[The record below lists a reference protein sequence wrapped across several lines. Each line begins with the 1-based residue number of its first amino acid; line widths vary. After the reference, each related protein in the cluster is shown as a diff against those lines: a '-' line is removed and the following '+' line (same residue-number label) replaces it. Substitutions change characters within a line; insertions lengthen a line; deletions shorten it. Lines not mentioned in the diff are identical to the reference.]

1 MTKCS
6 TAARFRST
14 CSIPAPTSGS
24 RNRRRT
30 SKARGNGERL
40 RCAIFNIS
48 YCSSALFQGMATS
61 AEGSKPAVKV
71 FVATTVMLTF
81 ISFWRA
87 SAIVLADLA
96 SSAYYAGG
104 DAEKVIGKSA
114 PWFILGV
121 MLFSY
126 AVRAL
131 YIESSSMFVR
141 GGVYRVVKE
150 AMGGTLA
157 KFSVS
162 ALLFDYVLTGP
173 ISAVSAGQYL
183 AGFIKDMG
191 DYFHRPLHFSDD
203 HFAAGLAV
211 LVVFYFWWKNT
222 QGMHESSQKALQ
234 IMIITTVMVVILIIW
249 CTITVLRAPIQLPP
263 SPLQP
268 GVIPLNKESL
278 GWLNGTWFAH
288 LTWIILFV
296 GFGHSV
302 LAMSGEETLAQV
314 NREIEHPKLKN
325 LEKTGLVIFVYSLL
339 FTSLV
344 SVFAVMM
351 IPDKVRPD
359 YFANLIG
366 GIAMYLAGPIVLK
379 LLFHGFVVVVGVL
392 ILAGAQNTSIVGA
405 NGVLNRVA
413 EDGVLTDWFQKPQP
427 KYGTSYRIINMIV
440 GMQLLTIILSKGNVY
455 VLAGLY
461 AFGVIWSFA
470 LKSLAVLVLR
480 YTEPENRQW
489 KVPGNVHVGG
499 KEVPLGLILIS
510 AVLLITALVNLF
522 TKSEATI
529 AGVTFSAVFFAL
541 FTYSEHRV
549 AKERHGKPENLDQ
562 FRVYGNQELGSGA
575 LGVRPGNILVA
586 VRDPRNLYYLRD
598 VLRNTDTNRQDVVVM
613 TARLYHR
620 EHSFSGSA
628 VVEASQVFDHYEQ
641 ELFTAAVAVA
651 EKEGKPVSLLVVP
664 ATDVFEAIIVTAQ
677 RLDASRI
684 VCGFS
689 NKLTPDEQAK
699 SLGDAW
705 ERLPEP
711 RPRLILEIH
720 EPNGKIHEYPLG
732 PHAPRMRT
740 QDLELMHKVW
750 LDITSDPKYCGAHHY
765 HIVAVALEELRREL
779 NSDQRSEILQKLLDE
794 MHRDEAPG
802 RG

>member
-1 MTKCS
+1 MS
-6 TAARFRST
+6 S
-14 CSIPAPTSGS
+14 SIP
-24 RNRRRT
+24 NVRR
-30 SKARGNGERL
+30 
-40 RCAIFNIS
+40 
-48 YCSSALFQGMATS
+48 
-61 AEGSKPAVKV
+61 PAVKV

-87 SAIVLADLA
+87 AAVVLADLG

-114 PWFILGV
+114 PWFILAV

-183 AGFIKDMG
+183 AGFIQDISG
-191 DYFHRPLHFSDD
+191 YLHHPLSFSQDHFSAV
-203 HFAAGLAV
+203 FASLIV
-211 LVVFYFWWKNT
+211 LYFWWKNI
-222 QGMHESSQKALQ
+222 QGIHESSEKALQ
-234 IMIITTVMVVILIIW
+234 IMAITTVMVVILIVW
-249 CTITVLRAPIQLPP
+249 CTITVFRVPIQLPP
-263 SPLQP
+263 NPLHP
-268 GVIPLNKESL
+268 GVMKLDKESL
-278 GWLNGTWFAH
+278 GWLYGTRISS
-288 LTWIILFV
+288 LTLIILFV

-325 LEKTGLVIFVYSLL
+325 LEKTGLVIFIYSLL

-344 SVFAVMM
+344 SFFAVMI

-366 GIAMYLAGPIVLK
+366 GITMYLVGPMTLK
-379 LLFHGFVVVVGVL
+379 LIFHGFVVLVGVL

-413 EDGVLTDWFQKPQP
+413 EDGVLTNWFQKPHT
-427 KYGTSYRIINMIV
+427 KYGTSYRIVNLIV
-440 GMQLLTIILSKGNVY
+440 GLQLLTIAASLGNVY
-455 VLAGLY
+455 LLAALY

-480 YTEPENRQW
+480 YTEPQNREW
-489 KVPGNVHVGG
+489 KVPGNFYIGGREIPVG
-499 KEVPLGLILIS
+499 LLLIS
-510 AVLLITALVNLF
+510 AVLLMTAIVNLF
-522 TKSEATI
+522 TKSQATI
-529 AGVTFSAVFFAL
+529 AGVAFSAVFFAV

-549 AKERHGKPENLDQ
+549 AKERHGKPEMLDQ

-598 VLRNTDTNRQDVVVM
+598 VLRATNTLRQDVVVM

-628 VVEASQVFDHYEQ
+628 MIEASQVFDHYEQ

-664 ATDVFEAIIVTAQ
+664 ATDVFESIVVTAQ
-677 RLDASRI
+677 RLDSSRI
-684 VCGFS
+684 VCGLS
-689 NKLTPDEQAK
+689 NKLSTDEQAK
-699 SLGDAW
+699 LTGDAW

-720 EPNGKIHEYPLG
+720 SPSGSVHEYPLG
-732 PHAPRMRT
+732 PHTPRMRPE
-740 QDLELMHKVW
+740 DLELMHKVW
-750 LDITSDPKYCGAHHY
+750 LDVTSDPKYAGLHHY
-765 HIVAVALEELRREL
+765 HVVRLALEELKREL
-779 NSDQRSEILQKLLDE
+779 NSDERAEVLAKLLDE
-794 MHRDEAPG
+794 MHRDHLPN
-802 RG
+802 

>member
-1 MTKCS
+1 
-6 TAARFRST
+6 
-14 CSIPAPTSGS
+14 
-24 RNRRRT
+24 
-30 SKARGNGERL
+30 
-40 RCAIFNIS
+40 
-48 YCSSALFQGMATS
+48 MATS
-61 AEGSKPAVKV
+61 SEGTKPAVKV

-87 SAIVLADLA
+87 SAIVLSDLA

-114 PWFILGV
+114 PWFILAV

-183 AGFIKDMG
+183 AGFIKDIG
-191 DYFHRPLHFSDD
+191 VYLHRPLNFSDD
-203 HFAAGLAV
+203 HFAAAMAII
-211 LVVFYFWWKNT
+211 VVIYFWWKNT
-222 QGMHESSQKALQ
+222 QGIHESSQKALQ

-325 LEKTGLVIFVYSLL
+325 LEKTGLVIFLYSLL

-344 SVFAVMM
+344 SFFAVMI
-351 IPDKVRPD
+351 IPDSVRPNF
-359 YFANLIG
+359 FANLIG
-366 GIAMYLAGPIVLK
+366 GIAMYLVGPTSVK
-379 LLFHGFVVVVGVL
+379 LLFHGFVVLVGVL

-413 EDGVLTDWFQKPQP
+413 EDGVLTSWFQKPHNR
-427 KYGTSYRIINMIV
+427 YGTSYRIINLIV
-440 GMQLLTIILSKGNVY
+440 GMQLLTIFLSLGNVY
-455 VLAGLY
+455 VLAALY

-470 LKSLAVLVLR
+470 MKSMAVLVLR
-480 YTEPENRQW
+480 FTEPGNREW
-489 KVPGNVHVGG
+489 KVPGNIHIG
-499 KEVPLGLILIS
+499 KTEIPLGLAAIS
-510 AVLLITALVNLF
+510 AVLFITAVVNLF
-522 TKSEATI
+522 TKYEATI
-529 AGVTFSAVFFAL
+529 AGLIFSAAFFTI
-541 FTYSEHRV
+541 FTVSERHV
-549 AKERHGKPENLDQ
+549 AKERHGKPEQLDQ

-575 LGVRPGNILVA
+575 MGVRAGNVLVA
-586 VRDPRNLYYLRD
+586 VRDPRNLYYLRHI
-598 VLRNTDTNRQDVVVM
+598 LSHTNTNKQDVVVM
-613 TARLYHR
+613 SARLYHR
-620 EHSFSGSA
+620 EHSFSGSTVFDA
-628 VVEASQVFDHYEQ
+628 TQVFDHYEQ

-651 EKEGKPVSLLVVP
+651 EKEGKPIHLLVVP
-664 ATDVFEAIIVTAQ
+664 ATDVFEAIMVTAQ
-677 RLDASRI
+677 RLDSSRV
-684 VCGFS
+684 VCGLS
-689 NKLTPDEQAK
+689 NKLTSDEQAK
-699 SLGDAW
+699 LTGDAW

-711 RPRLILEIH
+711 RPRLTLEVCA
-720 EPNGKIHEYPLG
+720 PDGTVREYSLG
-732 PHAPRMRT
+732 PHSPRMRP
-740 QDLELMHKVW
+740 QDVELMHKLW
-750 LDITSDPKYCGAHHY
+750 LDITADPKFAGAHHY
-765 HIVAVALEELRREL
+765 HIMALALEELKREL
-779 NSDQRSEILQKLLDE
+779 TTEQRAQLLQKLHDE
-794 MHRDEAPG
+794 MNPPKQQ
-802 RG
+802 

>member
-1 MTKCS
+1 MS
-6 TAARFRST
+6 SPIP
-14 CSIPAPTSGS
+14 SI
-24 RNRRRT
+24 RR
-30 SKARGNGERL
+30 
-40 RCAIFNIS
+40 
-48 YCSSALFQGMATS
+48 
-61 AEGSKPAVKV
+61 PAVKV

-87 SAIVLADLA
+87 AAIVLADLA

-114 PWFILGV
+114 PWFILAV

-126 AVRAL
+126 CVRAL

-183 AGFIKDMG
+183 AGFIEDIGKYVHHPLVFSE
-191 DYFHRPLHFSDD
+191 DYFSAG
-203 HFAAGLAV
+203 FAILIV
-211 LVVFYFWWKNT
+211 LYFWWKNI
-222 QGMHESSQKALQ
+222 QGMHESSEKALQ
-234 IMIITTVMVVILIIW
+234 IMIVTTVMVVILIIW
-249 CTITVLRAPIQLPP
+249 CTITVFSAPVHLPP
-263 SPLQP
+263 NPLHP
-268 GVIPLNKESL
+268 GVVKLTKESL
-278 GWLNGTWFAH
+278 GWLYGTRISQ
-288 LTWIILFV
+288 LTMIILFV

-325 LEKTGLVIFVYSLL
+325 LEKTGLVIFIYSLL

-344 SVFAVMM
+344 SFFAVMI
-351 IPDKVRPD
+351 IPDGVRHE

-366 GIAMYLAGPIVLK
+366 GIAMYLVGPTVLK
-379 LLFHGFVVVVGVL
+379 LFFHAFVVLVGVL

-413 EDGVLTDWFQKPQP
+413 EDGVLTEWFQKPQ
-427 KYGTSYRIINMIV
+427 KRFGTSYRIINLIV
-440 GMQLLTIILSKGNVY
+440 GLQLLTIILSRGNVY

-489 KVPGNVHVGG
+489 KVPGNFHIGG
-499 KEVPLGLILIS
+499 REVPVGLILIS

-529 AGVTFSAVFFAL
+529 AGITFSAVFFAI
-541 FTYSEHRV
+541 FSYSEHRV

-598 VLRNTDTNRQDVVVM
+598 VLRNTDTTRQDVVVM

-628 VVEASQVFDHYEQ
+628 VIDASQVFDHYEQ

-664 ATDVFEAIIVTAQ
+664 ATDVFEAIVVTAQ
-677 RLDASRI
+677 RLDSSKI
-684 VCGFS
+684 VCGLS

-699 SLGDAW
+699 FLGDAW
-705 ERLPEP
+705 ERQPEP

-720 EPNGKIHEYPLG
+720 EPNGKVREYLLG
-732 PHAPRMRT
+732 PHAPRMRP

-765 HIVAVALEELRREL
+765 HVVALALEELRREL
-779 NSDQRSEILQKLLDE
+779 NSDQRAEILAKLLDE
-794 MHRDEAPG
+794 MHRDEVPKSES
-802 RG
+802 

>member
-1 MTKCS
+1 MHL
-6 TAARFRST
+6 
-14 CSIPAPTSGS
+14 
-24 RNRRRT
+24 
-30 SKARGNGERL
+30 RL
-40 RCAIFNIS
+40 
-48 YCSSALFQGMATS
+48 ALLPGMATS
-61 AEGSKPAVKV
+61 VEGSKPAIKV

-87 SAIVLADLA
+87 SAIVLSDLA

-114 PWFILGV
+114 PWFILAV

-191 DYFHRPLHFSDD
+191 VYMHRPLHFSDD
-203 HFAAGLAV
+203 HFAAGLGV
-211 LVVFYFWWKNT
+211 IVVAYFWWKNT

-234 IMIITTVMVVILIIW
+234 IMAITTVMVVILLVW
-249 CTITVLRAPIQLPP
+249 CTITVLRAPVVLPP
-263 SPLQP
+263 SPLHP
-268 GVIPLNKESL
+268 GVIPLNKESM
-278 GWLNGTWFAH
+278 GWLNGTWFSH
-288 LTWIILFV
+288 ITWIILFV

-325 LEKTGLVIFVYSLL
+325 LEKTGLVIFIYSLL

-344 SVFAVMM
+344 SFFAVMI

-366 GIAMYLAGPIVLK
+366 GIAMYLAGPESLK
-379 LLFHGFVVVVGVL
+379 LLFHAFVVLVGVL

-413 EDGVLTDWFQKPQP
+413 EDGVLTSWFQKPHHRF
-427 KYGTSYRIINMIV
+427 GTSYRIINLIV
-440 GMQLLTIILSKGNVY
+440 GMQLLVIFLSLGNVY
-455 VLAGLY
+455 VLAALY

-470 LKSLAVLVLR
+470 MKSIAVLVLR
-480 YTEPENRQW
+480 FTEPGNRAW
-489 KVPGNVHVGG
+489 KVPGNFHIG
-499 KEVPLGLILIS
+499 KTEVPVGLILIS
-510 AVLLITALVNLF
+510 AVLLITAVVNLF
-522 TKSEATI
+522 TKYQATI
-529 AGVTFSAVFFAL
+529 AGVIFSAVFFTI
-541 FTYSEHRV
+541 FTVSERHV
-549 AKERHGKPENLDQ
+549 AKERHGKPEQLDQ

-575 LGVRPGNILVA
+575 MGVRPGNILVA
-586 VRDPRNLYYLRD
+586 VRDPRNLYYLRQ
-598 VLRNTDTNRQDVVVM
+598 VLAHTNTAKQDVVVM
-613 TARLYHR
+613 SARLYHR
-620 EHSFSGSA
+620 EHSFSGSS
-628 VVEASQVFDHYEQ
+628 VLETNQVFDHYEQ

-651 EKEGKPVSLLVVP
+651 EKEGKPISLLVVP
-664 ATDVFEAIIVTAQ
+664 ATDVFEAIMVTAQ
-677 RLDASRI
+677 RLDSVRVI
-684 VCGFS
+684 CGLS
-689 NKLTPDEQAK
+689 NKLSADEQAK
-699 SLGDAW
+699 LTGDAW
-705 ERLPEP
+705 ERMPEP
-711 RPRLILEIH
+711 RPRLCLEVCA
-720 EPNGKIHEYPLG
+720 PDGTVREYMIG
-732 PHAPRMRT
+732 PHNPRLRP
-740 QDLELMHKVW
+740 QDVELMHKLW
-750 LDITSDPKYCGAHHY
+750 LDITTDPKYAGAHHY
-765 HIVAVALEELRREL
+765 HIVALALEELQREL
-779 NSDQRSEILQKLLDE
+779 STEQRAQLLKKLQEE
-794 MHRDEAPG
+794 MNHCDPS
-802 RG
+802 

>member
-1 MTKCS
+1 MISLFPRAVLSSWFIRICGL
-6 TAARFRST
+6 ALLRS
-14 CSIPAPTSGS
+14 
-24 RNRRRT
+24 
-30 SKARGNGERL
+30 
-40 RCAIFNIS
+40 
-48 YCSSALFQGMATS
+48 MATS
-61 AEGSKPAVKV
+61 VEGSKPAIKV

-87 SAIVLADLA
+87 SAIVLSDLA

-191 DYFHRPLHFSDD
+191 VYLHRPLHFSDD

-211 LVVFYFWWKNT
+211 IVVAYFWWKNT

-234 IMIITTVMVVILIIW
+234 IMAITTVMVVILLIW
-249 CTITVLRAPIQLPP
+249 CTITVLRAPVVLPP
-263 SPLQP
+263 NPLHP

-278 GWLNGTWFAH
+278 GWLNHTMFRNI
-288 LTWIILFV
+288 TWIILFV

-325 LEKTGLVIFVYSLL
+325 LEKTGLVIFIYSLL

-344 SVFAVMM
+344 SFFAVMI

-359 YFANLIG
+359 YFADLIG
-366 GIAMYLAGPIVLK
+366 GIAVYLAGPESLK
-379 LLFHGFVVVVGVL
+379 LLFHAFVVLVGVL

-413 EDGVLTDWFQKPQP
+413 EDGVLTSWFQKPHNRF
-427 KYGTSYRIINMIV
+427 GTSYRIINLIV
-440 GMQLLTIILSKGNVY
+440 GMQLLVILLSLGNVY
-455 VLAGLY
+455 VLAALY

-470 LKSLAVLVLR
+470 MKSIAVLVLR
-480 YTEPENRQW
+480 FTEPGNRAW
-489 KVPGNVHVGG
+489 KVPGNLHIG
-499 KEVPLGLILIS
+499 KTEIPVGLILIS
-510 AVLLITALVNLF
+510 AVLLITAVVNLF
-522 TKSEATI
+522 TKYEATI
-529 AGVTFSAVFFAL
+529 AGLIFSAVFFTI
-541 FTYSEHRV
+541 FTVSERHV
-549 AKERHGKPENLDQ
+549 AKERVGKPEQLDQ

-575 LGVRPGNILVA
+575 MGVRPGNILVA
-586 VRDPRNLYYLRD
+586 VRDPRNLYYLRQ
-598 VLRNTDTNRQDVVVM
+598 VLAHTNTAKQDVVVM
-613 TARLYHR
+613 SARLYHR
-620 EHSFSGSA
+620 EPTFGGSS
-628 VVEASQVFDHYEQ
+628 VLEASQVFDHYEQ

-651 EKEGKPVSLLVVP
+651 EKEGKPISLLVVP
-664 ATDVFEAIIVTAQ
+664 AADVFEAILVTAQ
-677 RLDASRI
+677 RVDSSRVI
-684 VCGFS
+684 CGLS
-689 NKLTPDEQAK
+689 NKLTSDEQAR
-699 SLGDAW
+699 LTGDAW
-705 ERLPEP
+705 ERMPEP
-711 RPRLILEIH
+711 RPRLTLEVCA
-720 EPNGKIHEYPLG
+720 PDGTVREYALG
-732 PHAPRMRT
+732 PHNPRLRP
-740 QDLELMHKVW
+740 QDVELMHKLW
-750 LDITSDPKYCGAHHY
+750 LDITTDPKYAGAHHY
-765 HIVAVALEELRREL
+765 HIVALALEELRREL
-779 NSDQRSEILQKLLDE
+779 TTDQRAELLQKLQE
-794 MHRDEAPG
+794 EINRSESS
-802 RG
+802 

>member
-1 MTKCS
+1 
-6 TAARFRST
+6 
-14 CSIPAPTSGS
+14 
-24 RNRRRT
+24 
-30 SKARGNGERL
+30 
-40 RCAIFNIS
+40 
-48 YCSSALFQGMATS
+48 MATS
-61 AEGSKPAVKV
+61 LGSSKPAIKV

-87 SAIVLADLA
+87 SAIVLSDLA

-104 DAEKVIGKSA
+104 DAENVIGKSA
-114 PWFILGV
+114 PWFILAV

-183 AGFIKDMG
+183 SGFIKDMG
-191 DYFHRPLHFSDD
+191 LYFHRPLNFSDD

-211 LVVFYFWWKNT
+211 VVVIYFWWKNT
-222 QGMHESSQKALQ
+222 QGIHESSQKALQ
-234 IMIITTVMVVILIIW
+234 IMVITTVMVVILILW
-249 CTITVLRAPIQLPP
+249 CTVTVLRAPVQLPP
-263 SPLQP
+263 SPFH
-268 GVIPLNKESL
+268 GAGAIPLNKDSL
-278 GWLNGTWFAH
+278 GWLNGTFFSH
-288 LTWIILFV
+288 LTFIILFV

-344 SVFAVMM
+344 SFFAVMI

-366 GIAMYLAGPIVLK
+366 GIAVYLVGPESLK
-379 LLFHGFVVVVGVL
+379 LLFHGFVVLVGVL

-413 EDGVLTDWFQKPQP
+413 EDGVLTSWFQKPHHRF
-427 KYGTSYRIINMIV
+427 GTSYRIINLIV
-440 GMQLLTIILSKGNVY
+440 GMQLLVIFLSLGNVY
-455 VLAGLY
+455 VLAALY

-470 LKSLAVLVLR
+470 MKSIAVLVLR
-480 YTEPENRQW
+480 YTEPGKRDW
-489 KVPGNVHVGG
+489 KVPGNLHFG
-499 KEVPLGLILIS
+499 KTEVPVGLILIS
-510 AVLLITALVNLF
+510 AVLLITAVVNLF
-522 TKSEATI
+522 TKYQATI
-529 AGVTFSAVFFAL
+529 AGVIFSAVFFTI
-541 FTYSEHRV
+541 FTLSERHV
-549 AKERHGKPENLDQ
+549 ARERHGKPEQLDQ

-575 LGVRPGNILVA
+575 MGVREGNILVA
-586 VRDPRNLYYLRD
+586 VRDPRNLYYLRQ
-598 VLRNTDTNRQDVVVM
+598 VLQHTHTGKQDVVVM
-613 TARLYHR
+613 SGRMYHR

-628 VVEASQVFDHYEQ
+628 VLDATQVFDHYEQ

-651 EKEGKPVSLLVVP
+651 EKEGKPISLLVVP
-664 ATDVFEAIIVTAQ
+664 ATDVFEAIMVTAQ
-677 RLDASRI
+677 RLASSRI
-684 VCGFS
+684 VCGLS
-689 NKLTPDEQAK
+689 NKLTADEQAK
-699 SLGDAW
+699 FLGDAW

-711 RPRLILEIH
+711 RPRLTLEVAAPDAIVR
-720 EPNGKIHEYPLG
+720 EYAIG
-732 PHAPRMRT
+732 PHNPRLRP
-740 QDLELMHKVW
+740 QDVDLMHQLW
-750 LDITSDPKYCGAHHY
+750 LNITADPKFAGAHHY
-765 HIVAVALEELRREL
+765 HIVALALEELKREL
-779 NSDQRSEILQKLLDE
+779 STEQRTALLEKLQEEIKRSCDSSSLSD
-794 MHRDEAPG
+794 
-802 RG
+802 

>member
-1 MTKCS
+1 MEKVKTQP
-6 TAARFRST
+6 
-14 CSIPAPTSGS
+14 PAQ
-24 RNRRRT
+24 
-30 SKARGNGERL
+30 
-40 RCAIFNIS
+40 
-48 YCSSALFQGMATS
+48 SSPGGL
-61 AEGSKPAVKV
+61 PRVL
-71 FVATTVMLTF
+71 VATTAMLVF

-87 SAIVLADLA
+87 AAVVLNDMG
-96 SSAYYAGG
+96 SSAFYAGAI
-104 DAEKVIGKSA
+104 AEHFVGKTA
-114 PWFILGV
+114 PWFILAV

-183 AGFIKDMG
+183 AGFIKDLG
-191 DYFHRPLHFSDD
+191 QQFLHRDLKFSDD
-203 HFAAGLAV
+203 YFAAGLAV
-211 LVVFYFWWKNT
+211 VVVTYFWWKNT
-222 QGMHESSQKALQ
+222 QGIHESSQKALQ
-234 IMIITTVMVVILIIW
+234 IMAITTVMVVILIIW
-249 CTITVLRAPIQLPP
+249 CTYAVLRSPVQLPP
-263 SPLQP
+263 SPFHGP
-268 GVIPLNKESL
+268 GAIPLNKESL
-278 GWLNGTWFAH
+278 GWLNGSWLSH
-288 LTWIILFV
+288 LTWIIVFV

-344 SVFAVMM
+344 SFFAVMI
-351 IPDKVRPD
+351 IPDNVRPD

-366 GIAMYLAGPIVLK
+366 GIAMYLVGPTMLK
-379 LLFHGFVVVVGVL
+379 LFFHGFVVLVGVL
-392 ILAGAQNTSIVGA
+392 ILAGAQNTSIVGV

-413 EDGVLTDWFQKPQP
+413 EDGVLTDWFQKPQRR
-427 KYGTSYRIINMIV
+427 YGTSYRIINLIV
-440 GMQLLTIILSKGNVY
+440 GMQLVTIILSKGNVY

-489 KVPGNVHVGG
+489 KVPGNFHIGG
-499 KEVPLGLILIS
+499 REVPLGLIVIS
-510 AVLLITALVNLF
+510 AVLLMTALVNLF
-522 TKSEATI
+522 TKSEATV
-529 AGVTFSAVFFAL
+529 AGVTFSAVFFAI
-541 FTYSEHRV
+541 FAYSEHRV
-549 AKERHGKPENLDQ
+549 AKQRHGKPENLDQ

-598 VLRNTDTNRQDVVVM
+598 ILRRTDTNKQDVVVM

-620 EHSFSGSA
+620 EPTFGGNA
-628 VVEASQVFDHYEQ
+628 AMDADEIFDHYEQ
-641 ELFTAAVAVA
+641 ELFTSVVAAA
-651 EKEGKPVSLLVVP
+651 EKEGRPVSLLVVP
-664 ATDVFEAIIVTAQ
+664 ANDVFEAIVVTAQ
-677 RLDASRI
+677 RLDSSR
-684 VCGFS
+684 VACGLS
-689 NKLTPDEQAK
+689 NKLTSDEQAK
-699 SLGDAW
+699 LTGDAW

-711 RPRLILEIH
+711 RPRLTIEVFA
-720 EPNGKIHEYPLG
+720 PDGTMKDYAVG
-732 PHAPRMRT
+732 PHTPRLRP
-740 QDLELMHKVW
+740 QDVELMHKVW
-750 LDITSDPKYCGAHHY
+750 LDITTDSKYCGAHHY
-765 HIVAVALEELRREL
+765 HVVALALEELQREL
-779 NSDQRSEILQKLLDE
+779 NSNQRPELLAKLLDE
-794 MHRDEAPG
+794 IHDTPKDPNEPSRCD
-802 RG
+802 

>member
-1 MTKCS
+1 
-6 TAARFRST
+6 
-14 CSIPAPTSGS
+14 
-24 RNRRRT
+24 
-30 SKARGNGERL
+30 
-40 RCAIFNIS
+40 
-48 YCSSALFQGMATS
+48 
-61 AEGSKPAVKV
+61 
-71 FVATTVMLTF
+71 MLTF

-87 SAIVLADLA
+87 SAIVLSDLA

-114 PWFILGV
+114 PWFILAV

-183 AGFIKDMG
+183 AGFIKDIG
-191 DYFHRPLHFSDD
+191 VYLHRPLNFSDD

-211 LVVFYFWWKNT
+211 IIVIYFWWKNT
-222 QGMHESSQKALQ
+222 QGIHESSQKALQ
-234 IMIITTVMVVILIIW
+234 IMVITTVMVVLLIIW
-249 CTITVLRAPIQLPP
+249 CTITVLRAPIVLPP
-263 SPLQP
+263 NPLHS
-268 GVIPLNKESL
+268 GVVPLNKESL
-278 GWLNGTWFAH
+278 GWLNGTWFSH
-288 LTWIILFV
+288 ITWIILFV

-344 SVFAVMM
+344 SFFAVMI
-351 IPDKVRPD
+351 IPDSVRPN

-366 GIAMYLAGPIVLK
+366 GIAVYLVGPTSLK
-379 LLFHGFVVVVGVL
+379 LLFHGFVVLVGVL

-413 EDGVLTDWFQKPQP
+413 EDGVLTSWFQKPHNR
-427 KYGTSYRIINMIV
+427 YGTSYRIINLIV
-440 GMQLLTIILSKGNVY
+440 CMQMLTIFLSLGNVY
-455 VLAGLY
+455 VLAALY

-470 LKSLAVLVLR
+470 MKSLAVLVLR
-480 YTEPENRQW
+480 FTEPENREW
-489 KVPGNVHVGG
+489 KVPGNLHFGNTEIPVG
-499 KEVPLGLILIS
+499 LLLIS
-510 AVLLITALVNLF
+510 AVLLVTAIVNLF
-522 TKSEATI
+522 TKYEATI
-529 AGVTFSAVFFAL
+529 AGVIFSAFF
-541 FTYSEHRV
+541 FTIFTISERHV
-549 AKERHGKPENLDQ
+549 AKERHGKPEQLDQ

-575 LGVRPGNILVA
+575 MGVRPGNILVA
-586 VRDPRNLYYLRD
+586 VRDPRNLYYLRN
-598 VLRNTDTNRQDVVVM
+598 VLSHTNTSKQDVVVM
-613 TARLYHR
+613 SARLYHR

-628 VVEASQVFDHYEQ
+628 VFEASQVFDHYEQ

-651 EKEGKPVSLLVVP
+651 EKEGKPISLLVVP
-664 ATDVFEAIIVTAQ
+664 ATDVFEAIILTAQ
-677 RLDASRI
+677 RLDSTRVI
-684 VCGFS
+684 CGLS
-689 NKLTPDEQAK
+689 NKLTADEQAK
-699 SLGDAW
+699 LTGDAW

-711 RPRLILEIH
+711 RPRLTLEVCAPDGAIR
-720 EPNGKIHEYPLG
+720 EFSLG
-732 PHAPRMRT
+732 PHAPRMRP
-740 QDLELMHKVW
+740 QDVELMHRLW
-750 LDITSDPKYCGAHHY
+750 LNITADPKFAGAHHY
-765 HIVAVALEELRREL
+765 HVVALALEELQREL
-779 NSDQRSEILQKLLDE
+779 STDQRAELLQKLLEE
-794 MHRDEAPG
+794 MNHPNPS
-802 RG
+802 

>member
-1 MTKCS
+1 
-6 TAARFRST
+6 
-14 CSIPAPTSGS
+14 
-24 RNRRRT
+24 
-30 SKARGNGERL
+30 
-40 RCAIFNIS
+40 
-48 YCSSALFQGMATS
+48 MAT
-61 AEGSKPAVKV
+61 APEGTKPAVKV

-87 SAIVLADLA
+87 SAIVLSDLA

-114 PWFILGV
+114 PWFILAV

-191 DYFHRPLHFSDD
+191 VVLHRPLNFSDD
-203 HFAAGLAV
+203 HFAAGLAIIIV
-211 LVVFYFWWKNT
+211 CYFWWKNT
-222 QGMHESSQKALQ
+222 QGIHESSQKALQ
-234 IMIITTVMVVILIIW
+234 IMAITTVMVVILIIW

-263 SPLQP
+263 NPLHA
-268 GVIPLNKESL
+268 GVVPLNKDSL
-278 GWLNGTWFAH
+278 GWLNGTWFSH
-288 LTWIILFV
+288 ITWIILFV

-325 LEKTGLVIFVYSLL
+325 LEKTGLVIFIYSLL

-344 SVFAVMM
+344 SFFAVMI
-351 IPDKVRPD
+351 IPDAVRPN

-366 GIAMYLAGPIVLK
+366 GLAVYLAGPATLK
-379 LLFHGFVVVVGVL
+379 LLFHGFVVLVGVL

-413 EDGVLTDWFQKPQP
+413 EDGVLTSWFQKPHP
-427 KYGTSYRIINMIV
+427 RFGTSYRIINMIV
-440 GMQLLTIILSKGNVY
+440 CMQLLTIFLSLGNVY
-455 VLAGLY
+455 VLAALY
-461 AFGVIWSFA
+461 AFGVIWSFTM
-470 LKSLAVLVLR
+470 KSMAVLVLR
-480 YTEPENRQW
+480 FTEPGNRAW
-489 KVPGNVHVGG
+489 KVPGNLHIGKTEIPVGL
-499 KEVPLGLILIS
+499 VLIS
-510 AVLLITALVNLF
+510 AVLFVTAIVNLF
-522 TKSEATI
+522 TKYEATI
-529 AGVTFSAVFFAL
+529 AGLIFSAFF
-541 FTYSEHRV
+541 FTIFTVSERHV
-549 AKERHGKPENLDQ
+549 ARERHGKPEQLDQ

-575 LGVRPGNILVA
+575 MGVRPGNILVA
-586 VRDPRNLYYLRD
+586 VRDPRNLYYLRH
-598 VLRNTDTNRQDVVVM
+598 VLGHTNIGKQDVVVM
-613 TARLYHR
+613 SARLYHR

-628 VVEASQVFDHYEQ
+628 VLEASQVFDHYEQ

-651 EKEGKPVSLLVVP
+651 EKEGKPISLLVVP
-664 ATDVFEAIIVTAQ
+664 ATDVFEAIMVTAQ
-677 RLDASRI
+677 RLDSSRVI
-684 VCGFS
+684 CGLS
-689 NKLTPDEQAK
+689 NKLTSDEQAK
-699 SLGDAW
+699 LTGDAW

-711 RPRLILEIH
+711 RPRLIMEVCA
-720 EPNGKIHEYPLG
+720 PDGTVREYALG
-732 PHAPRMRT
+732 PHTPRMRP
-740 QDLELMHKVW
+740 QDVELMHKLW
-750 LDITSDPKYCGAHHY
+750 LNITADPKFAGAHHY
-765 HIVAVALEELRREL
+765 HIVALALEELQREL
-779 NSDQRSEILQKLLDE
+779 GTEERAQLLQKLQDE
-794 MHRDEAPG
+794 MAAPPRNELG
-802 RG
+802 P

>member
-1 MTKCS
+1 MS
-6 TAARFRST
+6 S
-14 CSIPAPTSGS
+14 SIPGV
-24 RNRRRT
+24 RR
-30 SKARGNGERL
+30 
-40 RCAIFNIS
+40 
-48 YCSSALFQGMATS
+48 
-61 AEGSKPAVKV
+61 PAVKV

-87 SAIVLADLA
+87 AAIVLADLA

-114 PWFILGV
+114 PWFILAV

-131 YIESSSMFVR
+131 YIESSAMFVR

-183 AGFIKDMG
+183 AGFIEDIGK
-191 DYFHRPLHFSDD
+191 YLHHPMVFSED
-203 HFAAGLAV
+203 HFAAVFAL
-211 LVVFYFWWKNT
+211 LVVVYFWWKNI
-222 QGMHESSQKALQ
+222 QGIHESSQKALQ
-234 IMIITTVMVVILIIW
+234 IMTITTVMVVILIVW
-249 CTITVLRAPIQLPP
+249 CTITVFRVPIQIPP
-263 SPLQP
+263 SPFHP
-268 GVIPLNKESL
+268 GVMKLNKESL
-278 GWLNGTWFAH
+278 GWLNGSWITH
-288 LTWIILFV
+288 LTLIIVFV

-325 LEKTGLVIFVYSLL
+325 LEKTGLVIFIYSLL

-344 SVFAVMM
+344 SFFAVMI
-351 IPDKVRPD
+351 IPDHVRPD

-366 GIAMYLAGPIVLK
+366 GITMYLVGPEPLRLI
-379 LLFHGFVVVVGVL
+379 FHAFVVLVGVL

-413 EDGVLTDWFQKPQP
+413 EDGVLTEWFQKPHTRF
-427 KYGTSYRIINMIV
+427 GTSFRIINLIV
-440 GMQLLTIILSKGNVY
+440 AMQLLTIIASRGNVY
-455 VLAGLY
+455 ILAALY
-461 AFGVIWSFA
+461 AFGVIWSFT

-489 KVPGNVHVGG
+489 KVPGNLHIGG
-499 KEVPLGLILIS
+499 HELPVGLILIS
-510 AVLLITALVNLF
+510 AVLLLTAIVNLF

-529 AGVTFSAVFFAL
+529 AGVVFSAAFFII

-549 AKERHGKPENLDQ
+549 IKQRHGKPETLDQ

-598 VLRNTDTNRQDVVVM
+598 VLRTTDTARQDVVVM

-620 EHSFSGSA
+620 EHSFTGSTIID
-628 VVEASQVFDHYEQ
+628 ASQVFDHYEQ
-641 ELFTAAVAVA
+641 ELFTGAVAVA

-664 ATDVFEAIIVTAQ
+664 ATDVFESIIVTAQ
-677 RLDASRI
+677 RLDSVRI
-684 VCGFS
+684 VCGLS
-689 NKLTPDEQAK
+689 NKLTTDEQAK
-699 SLGDAW
+699 LTGDAW

-711 RPRLILEIH
+711 RPRLVLEIH
-720 EPNGKIHEYPLG
+720 SPSGSVQEYPLG
-732 PHAPRMRT
+732 PHTPRLRT
-740 QDLELMHKVW
+740 QDVELMHKVW
-750 LDITSDPKYCGAHHY
+750 LDITSDPKYAGAHHY
-765 HIVAVALEELRREL
+765 HIVALALEELQREL
-779 NSDQRSEILQKLLDE
+779 KGDQRAELLAKLLDE
-794 MHRDEAPG
+794 MHRDDPTRAN
-802 RG
+802 

>member
-1 MTKCS
+1 
-6 TAARFRST
+6 
-14 CSIPAPTSGS
+14 
-24 RNRRRT
+24 
-30 SKARGNGERL
+30 
-40 RCAIFNIS
+40 
-48 YCSSALFQGMATS
+48 MATS
-61 AEGSKPAVKV
+61 AEGTKPAVKV

-87 SAIVLADLA
+87 SAIVLSDLA

-114 PWFILGV
+114 PWFILAV

-183 AGFIKDMG
+183 AGFIKDIG
-191 DYFHRPLHFSDD
+191 VYLHRPLNFSDD
-203 HFAAGLAV
+203 HFAAGLAII
-211 LVVFYFWWKNT
+211 VVIYFWWKNT
-222 QGMHESSQKALQ
+222 QGIHESSQKALQ

-249 CTITVLRAPIQLPP
+249 CTITVLRAPVQLPP

-268 GVIPLNKESL
+268 GVIPINKDSL
-278 GWLNGTWFAH
+278 GWLNGTFFAH
-288 LTWIILFV
+288 LTWILLFV

-344 SVFAVMM
+344 SFFAVMI
-351 IPDKVRPD
+351 IPDSVRPNF
-359 YFANLIG
+359 FANLIG
-366 GIAMYLAGPIVLK
+366 GIAMYLVGPTSVK
-379 LLFHGFVVVVGVL
+379 LLFHGFVVLVGVL

-413 EDGVLTDWFQKPQP
+413 EDGVLTSWFQKPHNR
-427 KYGTSYRIINMIV
+427 YGTSYRIINLIV
-440 GMQLLTIILSKGNVY
+440 GMQLLTIFLSLGNVY
-455 VLAGLY
+455 VLAALY

-470 LKSLAVLVLR
+470 MKSMAVLVLR
-480 YTEPENRQW
+480 FTEPGNREW
-489 KVPGNVHVGG
+489 KVPGNLQIG
-499 KEVPLGLILIS
+499 KTEIPIGLILIS
-510 AVLLITALVNLF
+510 AVLFITAVVNLF
-522 TKSEATI
+522 TKYEATI
-529 AGVTFSAVFFAL
+529 AGLIFSAAFFTI
-541 FTYSEHRV
+541 FTVSERHV
-549 AKERHGKPENLDQ
+549 AKERHGKPEQLDQ

-575 LGVRPGNILVA
+575 MGVRPGNVLVA
-586 VRDPRNLYYLRD
+586 VRDPRNLYYLRHI
-598 VLRNTDTNRQDVVVM
+598 LSHTNTMKQDVVVM
-613 TARLYHR
+613 SARLYHR
-620 EHSFSGSA
+620 EHTFSGSTVFDA
-628 VVEASQVFDHYEQ
+628 TQVFDHYEQ

-651 EKEGKPVSLLVVP
+651 EKEGKPIHLLVVP
-664 ATDVFEAIIVTAQ
+664 ATDVFEAIVVTAQ
-677 RLDASRI
+677 RLDSSRV
-684 VCGFS
+684 VCGLS
-689 NKLTPDEQAK
+689 NKLTSDEQAK
-699 SLGDAW
+699 LTGDAW

-711 RPRLILEIH
+711 RPRLTLEVCA
-720 EPNGKIHEYPLG
+720 PDGTVREYALG
-732 PHAPRMRT
+732 PHTPRMRP
-740 QDLELMHKVW
+740 QDVELMHKLW
-750 LDITSDPKYCGAHHY
+750 LDITTDPKFAGAHHY
-765 HIVAVALEELRREL
+765 HIVALALEELKREL
-779 NSDQRSEILQKLLDE
+779 STEQRAQLLEKLHDE
-794 MHRDEAPG
+794 MNHPG
-802 RG
+802 QQ

>member
-1 MTKCS
+1 
-6 TAARFRST
+6 
-14 CSIPAPTSGS
+14 
-24 RNRRRT
+24 
-30 SKARGNGERL
+30 
-40 RCAIFNIS
+40 
-48 YCSSALFQGMATS
+48 MATS
-61 AEGSKPAVKV
+61 VEGSKPAIKV

-87 SAIVLADLA
+87 SAIVLSDLA

-191 DYFHRPLHFSDD
+191 VYLHRPLQFSDD
-203 HFAAGLAV
+203 HFAAGLGV
-211 LVVFYFWWKNT
+211 IVVAYFWWKNT

-234 IMIITTVMVVILIIW
+234 IMVITTVMVVILLIW
-249 CTITVLRAPIQLPP
+249 CTITVLRAPIVLPP
-263 SPLQP
+263 NPLHP
-268 GVIPLNKESL
+268 GVVPLNKESL
-278 GWLNGTWFAH
+278 GWLNGSWFGH
-288 LTWIILFV
+288 ITWIILFV

-325 LEKTGLVIFVYSLL
+325 LEKTGLVIFIYSLL

-344 SVFAVMM
+344 SFFAVMI

-366 GIAMYLAGPIVLK
+366 GIAVYLAGPESLK
-379 LLFHGFVVVVGVL
+379 LLFHAFVVLVGVL

-413 EDGVLTDWFQKPQP
+413 EDGVLTSWFQKPHNR
-427 KYGTSYRIINMIV
+427 YGTSYRIINLIV
-440 GMQLLTIILSKGNVY
+440 GLQLLTIVLSRGNVY
-455 VLAGLY
+455 LLAALY

-470 LKSLAVLVLR
+470 MKSVAVLVLR
-480 YTEPENRQW
+480 FTEPGNRAW
-489 KVPGNVHVGG
+489 KVPGNLHFG
-499 KEVPLGLILIS
+499 KTEIPVGLILIS
-510 AVLLITALVNLF
+510 SVLLITAVVNLF
-522 TKSEATI
+522 TKYQATI
-529 AGVTFSAVFFAL
+529 AGVIFSAVFFTI
-541 FTYSEHRV
+541 FTISERHV
-549 AKERHGKPENLDQ
+549 TKERHGKPEQLDQ

-575 LGVRPGNILVA
+575 MGVRPGNILVA
-586 VRDPRNLYYLRD
+586 VRDPRNLYYLRHI
-598 VLRNTDTNRQDVVVM
+598 LGHTNTLKQDLVVM
-613 TARLYHR
+613 SARLYHR

-628 VVEASQVFDHYEQ
+628 VLEASQVFDHYEQ

-651 EKEGKPVSLLVVP
+651 EKEGKPISLLVVP
-664 ATDVFEAIIVTAQ
+664 ATDVFEAIMVTAQ
-677 RLDASRI
+677 RLDSVRV
-684 VCGFS
+684 VCGLS
-689 NKLTPDEQAK
+689 NKLTADEQAK
-699 SLGDAW
+699 LTGDAW
-705 ERLPEP
+705 ERMPEP
-711 RPRLILEIH
+711 RPRLTLEVCA
-720 EPNGKIHEYPLG
+720 PDGTVREYTIG
-732 PHAPRMRT
+732 PHNPRLRP
-740 QDLELMHKVW
+740 QDVELMHKLW
-750 LDITSDPKYCGAHHY
+750 LDITTDPKYAGVHHY
-765 HIVAVALEELRREL
+765 HIVALALEELRREL
-779 NSDQRSEILQKLLDE
+779 STEQRTDLLQKLQEE
-794 MHRDEAPG
+794 MRRSEPN
-802 RG
+802 

>member
-1 MTKCS
+1 M
-6 TAARFRST
+6 
-14 CSIPAPTSGS
+14 
-24 RNRRRT
+24 
-30 SKARGNGERL
+30 
-40 RCAIFNIS
+40 
-48 YCSSALFQGMATS
+48 SSAS
-61 AEGSKPAVKV
+61 SEGVKRPAVKV

-87 SAIVLADLA
+87 AAIVLADLA

-114 PWFILGV
+114 PWFILAV

-183 AGFIKDMG
+183 AGFIKDIG
-191 DYFHRPLHFSDD
+191 VYLHHPLRFSDD
-203 HFAAGLAV
+203 YFAAGLAI
-211 LVVFYFWWKNT
+211 VVVIYFWWKNT

-234 IMIITTVMVVILIIW
+234 IMVITTVMVVILLIW
-249 CTITVLRAPIQLPP
+249 CTITVLRAPVVQLPP
-263 SPLQP
+263 NPLHP

-278 GWLNGTWFAH
+278 GWLNGTWFSH

-325 LEKTGLVIFVYSLL
+325 LEKTGLVIFIYSLF

-344 SVFAVMM
+344 SFFAVMI

-366 GIAMYLAGPIVLK
+366 GIAMYLAGPESLK
-379 LLFHGFVVVVGVL
+379 LLFHGFVVLVGVL

-413 EDGVLTDWFQKPQP
+413 EDGVLTSWFQKPHDR
-427 KYGTSYRIINMIV
+427 YGTSYRIINLIV
-440 GMQLLTIILSKGNVY
+440 GLQVLTIVLSRGNVY
-455 VLAGLY
+455 MLAALY

-470 LKSLAVLVLR
+470 MKSIAVLVLR
-480 YTEPENRQW
+480 YTEPGNRDW
-489 KVPGNVHVGG
+489 KVPGNLHFG
-499 KEVPLGLILIS
+499 KTEVPVGLILIS
-510 AVLLITALVNLF
+510 AVLLITAVVNLF
-522 TKSEATI
+522 TKYQATI
-529 AGVTFSAVFFAL
+529 AGVLFSAVFYTI
-541 FTYSEHRV
+541 FTLSEHHVTR
-549 AKERHGKPENLDQ
+549 ERHGKPEQLDQ

-575 LGVRPGNILVA
+575 MGVREGNILVA
-586 VRDPRNLYYLRD
+586 VRDPRNLYYLRQ
-598 VLRNTDTNRQDVVVM
+598 VLAQTDTVKQDVVVM
-613 TARLYHR
+613 SARLYHR
-620 EHSFSGSA
+620 EPSFGGSS
-628 VVEASQVFDHYEQ
+628 VMEASQVFDHYEQ
-641 ELFTAAVAVA
+641 ELFTAAVSVA
-651 EKEGKPVSLLVVP
+651 EKEGKPISLLVVP
-664 ATDVFEAIIVTAQ
+664 ATDVFDAIMVTAQ
-677 RLDASRI
+677 RLASGRVI
-684 VCGFS
+684 CGLS
-689 NKLTPDEQAK
+689 NKLTADEQAK
-699 SLGDAW
+699 LTGDAW
-705 ERLPEP
+705 ERMPEP
-711 RPRLILEIH
+711 RPRLCLEVAA
-720 EPNGKIHEYPLG
+720 PDGTVREYTIG
-732 PHAPRMRT
+732 PHTPRLRP
-740 QDLELMHKVW
+740 QDVELMHKLW
-750 LDITSDPKYCGAHHY
+750 LNITTDPKFAGAHHY
-765 HIVAVALEELRREL
+765 HIVALALEELQREL
-779 NSDQRSEILQKLLDE
+779 TTDQRTQLLEKLQEE
-794 MHRDEAPG
+794 MNRSGDASSPPN
-802 RG
+802 

>member
-1 MTKCS
+1 
-6 TAARFRST
+6 
-14 CSIPAPTSGS
+14 
-24 RNRRRT
+24 
-30 SKARGNGERL
+30 
-40 RCAIFNIS
+40 
-48 YCSSALFQGMATS
+48 MATS
-61 AEGSKPAVKV
+61 VEGSKPAIKV

-87 SAIVLADLA
+87 SAIVLSDLA

-114 PWFILGV
+114 PWFILAV

-150 AMGGTLA
+150 AMGGGLA

-191 DYFHRPLHFSDD
+191 EYMHRPLHFSDD

-211 LVVFYFWWKNT
+211 IVVAYFWWKNT

-234 IMIITTVMVVILIIW
+234 IMVITTVMVVILLIW

-263 SPLQP
+263 NPLHA
-268 GVIPLNKESL
+268 GVVPLNKESL
-278 GWLNGTWFAH
+278 GWLYSSPWLSH
-288 LTWIILFV
+288 LTWIIAFV

-344 SVFAVMM
+344 SFFAVMI

-366 GIAMYLAGPIVLK
+366 GIAMYLAGPESLK
-379 LLFHGFVVVVGVL
+379 LLFHGFVVLVGVL

-413 EDGVLTDWFQKPQP
+413 EDGVLTSWFQKPHHRF
-427 KYGTSYRIINMIV
+427 GTSYRIINLIV
-440 GMQLLTIILSKGNVY
+440 GMQLLVIFLSLGNVY
-455 VLAGLY
+455 VLAALY

-470 LKSLAVLVLR
+470 MKSIAVLVLR
-480 YTEPENRQW
+480 FTEPGNRAW
-489 KVPGNVHVGG
+489 KVPGNLHIGKTEIPVG
-499 KEVPLGLILIS
+499 LFLIS
-510 AVLLITALVNLF
+510 GVLLITAIVNLF
-522 TKSEATI
+522 TKYQATI
-529 AGVTFSAVFFAL
+529 AGVIFSAVFFTIFSL
-541 FTYSEHRV
+541 SERHV
-549 AKERHGKPENLDQ
+549 AKERHGKPEQLDQ

-575 LGVRPGNILVA
+575 MGVRPGNTLVA
-586 VRDPRNLYYLRD
+586 VRDPRNLYYLRQ
-598 VLRNTDTNRQDVVVM
+598 VLAHTNTAKEDVVVM
-613 TARLYHR
+613 SARLYHR

-628 VVEASQVFDHYEQ
+628 VLEASQVFDHYEQ

-651 EKEGKPVSLLVVP
+651 EKEGKPISLLVVP
-664 ATDVFEAIIVTAQ
+664 ATDVFEAIMVTAQ
-677 RLDASRI
+677 RLDSARV
-684 VCGFS
+684 VCGLS
-689 NKLTPDEQAK
+689 NKLTADEQAK
-699 SLGDAW
+699 LTGDAW
-705 ERLPEP
+705 ERMPEP
-711 RPRLILEIH
+711 RPRLCLEVCA
-720 EPNGKIHEYPLG
+720 PDGTVREYTIG
-732 PHAPRMRT
+732 PHTPRLRP
-740 QDLELMHKVW
+740 QDVELMHKVW
-750 LDITSDPKYCGAHHY
+750 LNITTDPRFAGAHHY
-765 HIVAVALEELRREL
+765 HIVALALEELQREL
-779 NSDQRSEILQKLLDE
+779 STNQRTELLQKLLDE
-794 MHRDEAPG
+794 MNRPG
-802 RG
+802 AGQSN